1 MTKILFYLIT
11 LIFLFVGNAN
21 AVKTT
26 EQIKCEEKYLY
37 KYEDVKFI
45 NYCKNI
51 KMYSDLQVSIDE
63 LRKEFTK

>member
-1 MTKILFYLIT
+1 MNKLI
-11 LIFLFVGNAN
+11 LIFTLSFLLIGNTSVA
-21 AVKTT
+21 KTT
-26 EQIKCEEKYLY
+26 EQTKCEKKYLY

>member
-1 MTKILFYLIT
+1 MKKLILILT

-51 KMYSDLQVSIDE
+51 VIYLDLQVSIDE
-63 LRKEFTK
+63 LRKVLTK